1 MDSISSAVGISP
13 ERRARVTTAA
23 RPRSNSVSSANYR
36 EGTGT
41 NLIEQ
46 FDNTSAARTSATRRQ
61 SALNSENR
69 ELLQRTLRNQDLDP
83 DNLSPVNQDILRGR
97 QSGIQERDVGTSTR
111 SVRAQTGE
119 PHTQSQTPARRG
131 RGRPQTN
138 EYARPIGP
146 ARPVGRPRRAQAE
159 AQAQA
164 QAQAALSPQAQTR
177 LRPAVTRNI
186 SVWKSK

>member
-119 PHTQSQTPARRG
+119 PHTQLQTPARRG

>member
-69 ELLQRTLRNQDLDP
+69 ELLQRALRNQGLDP
-83 DNLSPVNQDILRGR
+83 DNLSPVNQDILMGR

-119 PHTQSQTPARRG
+119 PHTQLQTPARRG

-146 ARPVGRPRRAQAE
+146 ARPVGRPRRT
-159 AQAQA
+159 
-164 QAQAALSPQAQTR
+164 QAQAALTPPALTPQT
-177 LRPAVTRNI
+177 PAARGVT
-186 SVWKSK
+186 